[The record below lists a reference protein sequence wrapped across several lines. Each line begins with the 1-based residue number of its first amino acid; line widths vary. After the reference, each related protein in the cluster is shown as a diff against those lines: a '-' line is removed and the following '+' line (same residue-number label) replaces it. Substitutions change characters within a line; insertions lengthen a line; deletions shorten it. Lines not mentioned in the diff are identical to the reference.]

1 MCPAVGPS
9 PARLIAPGIQ
19 IGAVVALAAP
29 FTRVTLVTLSVR
41 SKQVRTLIVNGEP
54 GMRAQLHSLCAN
66 RPDLEVIAEAA
77 SGLQAIDALEKSEAD
92 LLLVDSRLP
101 DMSGF
106 DLLRTLTPEVAP
118 PTIMVTSARQEKVQ
132 KPPGANVRYLY
143 KPVDPPL
150 FNAAVDQAITIRESR
165 FDSHWPPQII
175 GEKANR
181 IYFLDARNVEFLE
194 SAGNY
199 VTTYMAGEQFLTR
212 ATLKSMTEQLSPLGF
227 TQIARTLLI
236 NLRQVAHVERR
247 ERGQYCFV
255 TRYGERLVSA
265 RERSA
270 SLHSLL
276 LGATTLH
283 RP

>member
-1 MCPAVGPS
+1 MS
-9 PARLIAPGIQ
+9 ARSTP
-19 IGAVVALAAP
+19 
-29 FTRVTLVTLSVR
+29 
-41 SKQVRTLIVNGEP
+41 VRTLIVNGEP
-54 GMRAQLHSLCAN
+54 GMRAQLHRLCAD

-77 SGLQAIDALEKSEAD
+77 SGRQAIDALDESEAD

-118 PTIMVTSARQEKVQ
+118 PTIMVTSAREETVRR
-132 KPPGANVRYLY
+132 PSGVNVRYLY

-150 FNAAVDQAITIRESR
+150 FNVAVDQAITAPMSR
-165 FDSHWPPQII
+165 VDKQWPPQII
-175 GEKANR
+175 GEKCNR
-181 IYFLDARNVEFLE
+181 IYFLDPIRVEYLA

-199 VTTYMAGEQFLTR
+199 VTTHMAGEQFLTR
-212 ATLKSMTEQLSPLGF
+212 ATLKSMSDLLSPLGF
-227 TQIARTLLI
+227 VQIARSLLV

-255 TRYGERLVSA
+255 TRFGERLVSA

-270 SLHSLL
+270 SMHSLL
-276 LGATTLH
+276 LGAMSPH
-283 RP
+283 RR